1 MQRFYSFFEHVSAK
15 IPKGEGDDVMI
26 LQLNRSGIFDVHSF
40 NNFLLKAPFV
50 SFSWQ
55 SIWCVKLPKRVSF
68 FLGTATRG
76 GILTIDNLVK
86 KNLPRVNWCCL
97 CQCDEEIVDHL
108 LLHCKFA
115 YALWS
120 EVFLMFGVQWVMPST
135 IVSLLFASRNWLGN
149 YTSNVWNMVPMCLI
163 WLVWKERNAQTFKDT
178 ERPIDLLKT
187 LLARTLF
194 ECSHIWRLT
203 HFISLSDFIIS
214 VRFSI

>member
-68 FLGTATRG
+68 FLWTAVRD

-86 KNLPRVNWCCL
+86 KKLPFVN
-97 CQCDEEIVDHL
+97 
-108 LLHCKFA
+108 
-115 YALWS
+115 
-120 EVFLMFGVQWVMPST
+120 
-135 IVSLLFASRNWLGN
+135 
-149 YTSNVWNMVPMCLI
+149 
-163 WLVWKERNAQTFKDT
+163 
-178 ERPIDLLKT
+178 
-187 LLARTLF
+187 
-194 ECSHIWRLT
+194 
-203 HFISLSDFIIS
+203 
-214 VRFSI
+214 